1 MNTTTDTP
9 RQPVEARKISDAK
22 ERMEFLPRHF
32 GRHMLTVEDAVY
44 TFMCHLVDQYT
55 GGFWHFYELSNG
67 GGYLAP
73 EMGTE
78 KVMVRVDGNGFSG
91 EMSAEAAGITAC
103 LFALSHLSFQV
114 HTDTISNHF
123 YQLREFALE
132 HPERRAIFA
141 AID

>member
-9 RQPVEARKISDAK
+9 RQPVEARQITDAK
-22 ERMEFLPRHF
+22 ERLNFLPRHF
-32 GRHMLTVEDAVY
+32 ARHMLLVEDAVY
-44 TFMCHLVDQYT
+44 AFMRHLVAQYT
-55 GGFWHFYELSNG
+55 GGFWHYYELSNG
-67 GGYLAP
+67 GAYLAP

-78 KVMVRVDGNGFSG
+78 KVTVSVEGNGFSG
-91 EMSAEAAGITAC
+91 EMSPEAAGITAC

-114 HTDTISNHF
+114 RTETISNHF

-132 HPERRAIFA
+132 HPEGRAILQ